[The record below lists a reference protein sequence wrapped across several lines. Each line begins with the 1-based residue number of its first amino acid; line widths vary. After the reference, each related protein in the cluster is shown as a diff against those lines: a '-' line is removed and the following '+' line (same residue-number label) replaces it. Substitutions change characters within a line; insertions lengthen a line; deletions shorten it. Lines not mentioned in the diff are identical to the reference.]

1 MQPWKAVALTSATKL
16 YWIIGAMLST
26 VLTAHF
32 LGPQGRGVIAVA
44 TTSVALFLT
53 FGHLSLANV
62 VVYLAGRGD
71 RGNFLSVV
79 TGSLLSITTAVTLV
93 CWTIAVLIYVL
104 TGGRAFQHIAPS
116 FLLIAFAAV
125 PFLLWLE
132 NGNSILV
139 VMGDLKRLNIAQIAG
154 TTTSILIVLVAVGV
168 LKGGIAAALAATLVG
183 SAVVVGIG
191 LTRVLPASRPLAIS
205 GDVVRKLLG
214 GGIRLQLGAIGTF
227 FFTNVG
233 VLLLN
238 QFRPIAEAGYYQLA
252 MQLTTA
258 TQVVPMAM
266 AVVAYSIVARE
277 GADGAWR
284 QHRALV
290 LQTMVYATA
299 AAAGTYL
306 TAPFILPLL
315 AGQSFAPAV
324 PLFQILSLSVFGMSL
339 ATVMVPQWVGRGY
352 LLRASVLSLT
362 IAAIGLAGNLFF
374 VPRYGMLACAW
385 VTVVCYSLHLVGGA
399 GFAWWIERRAQRPA
413 AALAP
418 LRG

>member
-1 MQPWKAVALTSATKL
+1 MRPWKAVAMTSGTKV
-16 YWIIGAMLST
+16 YWITGAMLST
-26 VLTAHF
+26 VFTAHF

-44 TTSVALFLT
+44 TSWVLLFVT
-53 FGHLSLANV
+53 FGHLSLASV
-62 VVYLAGRGD
+62 VVYLAGRGE
-71 RGNFLSVV
+71 RGHFLSTV
-79 TGSLLSITTAVTLV
+79 TGSLLSITTVVTLL
-93 CWTIAVLIYVL
+93 CWTIAAMIYVL
-104 TGGRAFQHIAPS
+104 TGGRAFQHVAPS
-116 FLLIAFAAV
+116 FLLIAFAAL

-132 NGNSILV
+132 NGNSLLV
-139 VMGDLKRLNIAQIAG
+139 VIGDLKRLNIAQIAG
-154 TTTSILIVLVAVGV
+154 TTISILIVLVVVGM
-168 LKGGIAAALAATLVG
+168 LKGGVAAALAATLVG

-214 GGIRLQLGAIGTF
+214 GGIRLHLGAVGTF

-238 QFRPIAEAGYYQLA
+238 HFRPIAEAGYYQLA

-277 GADGAWR
+277 GADGAWH

-290 LQTMVYATA
+290 LQTMFYATA
-299 AAAGTYL
+299 AAAGAYL
-306 TAPFILPLL
+306 TAPFIVPLL
-315 AGQSFAPAV
+315 AGQGFAPTV

-339 ATVMVPQWVGRGY
+339 ATVMTPQWVGRGY

-362 IAAIGLAGNLFF
+362 IAAIGLTGNLLF

-385 VTVVCYSLHLVGGA
+385 VMVVSYSLHLVSNA
-399 GFAWWIERRAQRPA
+399 AFVWWIERRAQRRA